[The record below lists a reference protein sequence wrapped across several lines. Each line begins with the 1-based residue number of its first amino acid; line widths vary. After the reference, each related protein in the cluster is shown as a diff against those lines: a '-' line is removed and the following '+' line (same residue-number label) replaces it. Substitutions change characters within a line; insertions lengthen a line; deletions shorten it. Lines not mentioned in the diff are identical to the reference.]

1 MEQSRP
7 DNLTPPF
14 DRFLKTTLKAFVMSS
29 TEPSAAVLDRQTT
42 HVDKDGKVV
51 FTPSRE
57 FLLAFGAL
65 CTLALAVALDATTL
79 SVALPTMSVEL
90 GGTALQA
97 FWSGTSFLLASTVL
111 QPTVA
116 GLSSIF
122 GRKHLV
128 YVSVVFFAAGSV
140 VGAVAD
146 DFAVVIVGRTVQG
159 VGGGGILAL
168 SEVVVTDLVPLAVR
182 GQWFSLLSAVWSVGT
197 VTGPLIGAG
206 FAQDVTWR
214 WIFWIN
220 LPVVAIGAAMIFFF
234 LKQAGIPGHVVAKL
248 GRFDW
253 PGSFLFTAG
262 ATSLLFGISTG
273 GVMYEWKSFRV
284 LLPLILGVSVLV
296 VFGVWELRF
305 AKEPMIDKGIF
316 NNWTMMAN
324 YIMTVFHGMVLW
336 SLLYF
341 LGGHTH
347 PHFSPS
353 YRHRP
358 RLTCFPVLYYQ
369 GVKGYS
375 LVVSAVAVLP
385 ETLTVAP
392 AAMAVGLVAGI
403 TGRYRWSIWAGW
415 VITTLGAGLLCLMR
429 PGTTVPAWIWLN
441 IPIGLGTGMLFPAM
455 ALSIQAACEPALNG
469 QAAAFY
475 SFLRTFGQSVGVAVS
490 GVIFQNA
497 FRERLA
503 DIPDLAHLADEYSRD
518 ATIVVEIIKRMPAG
532 SMKAELVTAY
542 CDALRAIWISLIAF
556 SAFCMVLSITIKRYS
571 LEQEHVTQQGLV
583 TSDDTDREDVRDV
596 EKGTKNGGWSRAGST
611 TRT

>member
-1 MEQSRP
+1 
-7 DNLTPPF
+7 
-14 DRFLKTTLKAFVMSS
+14 MSS
-29 TEPSAAVLDRQTT
+29 AEPPVVVLDKPTT
-42 HVDKDGKVV
+42 HIEKDGKVV
-51 FTPSRE
+51 FKPSRE

-65 CTLALAVALDATTL
+65 CTIALAVAFDATTL
-79 SVALPTMSVEL
+79 SVALPTMSSEL

-116 GLSSIF
+116 GLSTIF
-122 GRKHLV
+122 GRKYLI
-128 YVSVVFFAAGSV
+128 YVSALFFAVGSII
-140 VGAVAD
+140 GAVAN
-146 DFAVVIVGRTVQG
+146 DFTVIIAGRTIQG
-159 VGGGGILAL
+159 IGGGGILAL
-168 SEVVVTDLVPLAVR
+168 CEVIVTDLVPLAVR
-182 GQWFSLLSAVWSVGT
+182 GQWFSLLSAVWSIGT

-206 FAQDVTWR
+206 FAQNVTWR

-220 LPVVAIGAAMIFFF
+220 LPVVALGVVMIFFF
-234 LKQAGIPGHVVAKL
+234 LKQAKVPGHIMAKL

-253 PGSFLFTAG
+253 LGSFLFTAG
-262 ATSLLFGISTG
+262 STSFLFGLSTG

-284 LLPLILGVSVLV
+284 LLPLILGIFILV

-316 NNWTMMAN
+316 NNWTMIAN
-324 YIMTVFHGMVLW
+324 YIMTVFHGMILW

-341 LGGHTH
+341 L
-347 PHFSPS
+347 
-353 YRHRP
+353 
-358 RLTCFPVLYYQ
+358 VLYYQ
-369 GVKGYS
+369 AVKGYS
-375 LVVSAVAVLP
+375 LVISAVAVLP

-429 PGTTVPAWIWLN
+429 PGTTIPAWVWLN

-503 DIPDLAHLADEYSRD
+503 DVPDLAHLADEYSRD
-518 ATIVVEIIKRMPAG
+518 ATIVVEIIKQMP
-532 SMKAELVTAY
+532 SDSLKAELVTAY
-542 CDALRAIWISLIAF
+542 CDALRSIWISLIAF
-556 SAFCMVLSITIKRYS
+556 SGFCMILSITVKRYS

-583 TSDDTDREDVRDV
+583 TSEDTDREDLRDV
-596 EKGTKNGGWSRAGST
+596 EKGRKNGE
-611 TRT
+611 

>member
-1 MEQSRP
+1 MSP
-7 DNLTPPF
+7 SKPNIPPPP
-14 DRFLKTTLKAFVMSS
+14 TV
-29 TEPSAAVLDRQTT
+29 VLEKRTT
-42 HVDKDGKVV
+42 HVDKDGKLV
-51 FTPSRE
+51 FKPSRE

-65 CTLALAVALDATTL
+65 CTVALAVAFDATTL
-79 SVALPTMSVEL
+79 SVALPTMSAEL
-90 GGTALQA
+90 GGTALEA

-122 GRKHLV
+122 GRKPLV
-128 YVSVVFFAAGSV
+128 YVSALFFAAGSV
-140 VGAVAD
+140 VGAVAKS
-146 DFAVVIVGRTVQG
+146 FRVVIVGRTIQG

-168 SEVVVTDLVPLAVR
+168 CEVIVTDLVPLSVR

-206 FAQDVTWR
+206 FAQNVTWA

-220 LPVVAIGAAMIFFF
+220 LPIIAVGVVMIFFF
-234 LKQAGIPGHVVAKL
+234 LKQVKIPGDIAGKL

-253 PGSFLFTAG
+253 LGSFLFTAG
-262 ATSLLFGISTG
+262 STSFLFGISTG
-273 GVMYEWKSFRV
+273 GVMYEWKSFRS
-284 LLPLILGVSVLV
+284 LLPLVLGVFILV
-296 VFGVWELRF
+296 AFGVWELRF

-316 NNWTMMAN
+316 NSWTMVAN
-324 YIMTVFHGMVLW
+324 YIMTVFHGMILW

-341 LGGHTH
+341 LI
-347 PHFSPS
+347 
-353 YRHRP
+353 
-358 RLTCFPVLYYQ
+358 LYYQ
-369 GVKGYS
+369 AVKSYS
-375 LVVSAVAVLP
+375 LVVSAVAALP

-403 TGRYRWSIWAGW
+403 TGRYRWSIWSGW
-415 VITTLGAGLLCLMR
+415 VITTLGAGLLCLMK

-475 SFLRTFGQSVGVAVS
+475 SFLRTFGQSLGVAVS

-497 FRERLA
+497 FREKLA
-503 DIPDLAHLADEYSRD
+503 ALPDLAHLADEYSRD
-518 ATIVVEIIKRMPAG
+518 ATIVVEIIKQMPRDTVR
-532 SMKAELVTAY
+532 AELVEAY

-556 SAFCMVLSITIKRYS
+556 SGFCMVLSLTVKRYS
-571 LEQEHVTQQGLV
+571 LDQEHVTEQGLV
-583 TSDDTDREDVRDV
+583 TSDDTSREDLQGRRDV
-596 EKGTKNGGWSRAGST
+596 ERSA
-611 TRT
+611 

>member
-1 MEQSRP
+1 
-7 DNLTPPF
+7 
-14 DRFLKTTLKAFVMSS
+14 MSS
-29 TEPSAAVLDRQTT
+29 SEPNIPPPPPAVVLEKRTT
-42 HVDKDGKVV
+42 HVDKDGRLV
-51 FTPSRE
+51 FKPSRE

-65 CTLALAVALDATTL
+65 CTVALAVAFDATTL
-79 SVALPTMSVEL
+79 SVALPTMSAEL
-90 GGTALQA
+90 GGTALEA

-122 GRKHLV
+122 GRKPLV
-128 YVSVVFFAAGSV
+128 YVSALFFAAGSV
-140 VGAVAD
+140 VGAVAKS
-146 DFAVVIVGRTVQG
+146 FRVVIVGRTIQG

-168 SEVVVTDLVPLAVR
+168 CEVIVTDLVPLSVR

-206 FAQDVTWR
+206 FAQNVTWA

-220 LPVVAIGAAMIFFF
+220 LPIIAIGVVMIFFF
-234 LKQAGIPGHVVAKL
+234 LKQAKIPGDIAGKL

-253 PGSFLFTAG
+253 LGSFLFTAG
-262 ATSLLFGISTG
+262 STSFLFGISTG
-273 GVMYEWKSFRV
+273 GVMYEWKSFRS
-284 LLPLILGVSVLV
+284 LLPLVLGVFILV
-296 VFGVWELRF
+296 AFGAWELRF

-316 NNWTMMAN
+316 NNWTMVAN
-324 YIMTVFHGMVLW
+324 YIMTVFHGMILW

-341 LGGHTH
+341 LI
-347 PHFSPS
+347 
-353 YRHRP
+353 
-358 RLTCFPVLYYQ
+358 LYYQ
-369 GVKGYS
+369 AVKSYS
-375 LVVSAVAVLP
+375 LVVSAVAALP

-403 TGRYRWSIWAGW
+403 TGRYRWSIWSGW
-415 VITTLGAGLLCLMR
+415 VITTLGAGLLCLMK

-475 SFLRTFGQSVGVAVS
+475 SFLRTFGQSLGVAVS

-497 FRERLA
+497 FREKLA
-503 DIPDLAHLADEYSRD
+503 AVPDLAHLADEYSRD
-518 ATIVVEIIKRMPAG
+518 ATIVVEIIKQMPRDAVR
-532 SMKAELVTAY
+532 AELVEAY

-556 SAFCMVLSITIKRYS
+556 SGFCMVLSLTIKRYS
-571 LEQEHVTQQGLV
+571 LDQEHVTEQGLV
-583 TSDDTDREDVRDV
+583 TSDETSREDLQRRKDV
-596 EKGTKNGGWSRAGST
+596 ERGV
-611 TRT
+611 